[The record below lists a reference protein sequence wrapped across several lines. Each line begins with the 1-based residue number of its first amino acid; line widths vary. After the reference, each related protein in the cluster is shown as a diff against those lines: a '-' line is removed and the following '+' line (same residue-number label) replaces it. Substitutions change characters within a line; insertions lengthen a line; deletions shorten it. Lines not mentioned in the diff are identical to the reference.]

1 MIVNESEIYPY
12 SVSDLSDRDCL
23 VLAPHP
29 DDESIGCG
37 GSIVRHVNR
46 GSGVKVLFL
55 TSGENGDFQNAF
67 GEDYIARRRRS
78 AIDALS
84 VLGVKEY
91 EFLGFRDR
99 RLYEKRED
107 ALNSVLEVVESFS
120 PRLLYVPSPFE
131 AHPDHRTASW
141 IGWELY
147 SRTGIETAFYEVLMP
162 LYPNILVDITGEYKT
177 KEAAIRRYDTELYYN
192 DYIDYVEGLN
202 RLRTVTLGTGVRYA
216 EAFSLFNK
224 EYRGGLSCRLI
235 EGMIKS
241 PPAGLR

>member
-1 MIVNESEIYPY
+1 MIMNEPEIFPY

-23 VLAPHP
+23 VIAPHP
-29 DDESIGCG
+29 DDESVGCG
-37 GSIVRHVNR
+37 GSIVRHINR

-55 TSGENGDFQNAF
+55 TSGESGDFQNTF
-67 GEDYIARRRRS
+67 GDDYTDRRQRS

-84 VLGVKEY
+84 VLGVKDY

-99 RLYEKRED
+99 GLHEERED
-107 ALNSVLEVVESFS
+107 ALNRVMEVLEDFR
-120 PRLLYVPSPFE
+120 PGLIYVPSPFE
-131 AHPDHRTASW
+131 AHPDHRSASW
-141 IGWELY
+141 VGWELY
-147 SRTGIETAFYEVLMP
+147 SRTGTDTAFYEVLMP
-162 LYPNILVDITGEYKT
+162 FCPNILVDITGEYKT

-202 RLRTVTLGTGVRYA
+202 RLRTATLGAGVRYA

-235 EGMIKS
+235 EDMIKS